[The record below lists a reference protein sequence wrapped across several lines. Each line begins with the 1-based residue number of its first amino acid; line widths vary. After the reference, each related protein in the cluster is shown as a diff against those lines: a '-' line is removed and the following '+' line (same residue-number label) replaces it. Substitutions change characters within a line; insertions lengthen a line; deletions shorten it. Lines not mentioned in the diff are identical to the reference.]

1 MDDEFRNKH
10 VKEVD
15 LWVEKGDTVSAFRG
29 ANDAIGTLV
38 VRFDTDDELQEFI
51 RGEKTS
57 IKLCLNERNRW
68 LF

>member
-15 LWVEKGDTVSAFRG
+15 LWVEKGDTVSSFRG

-51 RGEKTS
+51 KRGKDKYQ
-57 IKLCLNERNRW
+57 IVLK
-68 LF
+68 